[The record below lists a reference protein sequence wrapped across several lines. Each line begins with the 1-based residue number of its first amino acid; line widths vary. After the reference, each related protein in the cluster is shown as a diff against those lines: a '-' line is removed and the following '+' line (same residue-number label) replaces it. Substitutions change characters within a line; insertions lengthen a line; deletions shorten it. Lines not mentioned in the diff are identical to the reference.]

1 MIRHIVLFRWNEDA
15 STEDRDRTVSAFREL
30 AGVVPGRDLYVGSD
44 VAGRGSFDWGLTCD
58 FDSRDE
64 VHAYS
69 VHPAHQA
76 AISTY
81 IKPYV
86 QPAMEVLDFEFDRG

>member
-15 STEDRDRTVSAFREL
+15 STEDRDKTVTAFREL
-30 AGVVPGRDLYVGSD
+30 AGVVPGRDLQVGSD
-44 VAGRGSFDWGLTCD
+44 IAGRGTFDWGLSCD
-58 FDSRDE
+58 FESKDE
-64 VHAYS
+64 AQAYT

-86 QPAMEVLDFEFDRG
+86 QSTMEVLDFEYDGE